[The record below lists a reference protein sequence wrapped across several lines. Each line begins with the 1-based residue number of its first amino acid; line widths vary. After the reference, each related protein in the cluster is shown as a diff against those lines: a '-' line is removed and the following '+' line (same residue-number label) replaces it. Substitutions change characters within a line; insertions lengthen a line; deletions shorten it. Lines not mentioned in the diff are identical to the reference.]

1 MCPCLAR
8 RPVPRLPVL
17 PLNTGPLMH
26 ACAVTA
32 NLPLEPH
39 YLLKHFQPIAAG
51 THTHTHTINM
61 LSMQDVKRGQG
72 TRQRRWYQE
81 ARPMMISG
89 SKADHLRVS
98 QDLRRVAWEESTNAN
113 TSLIKC
119 SSSCTDPC
127 VSACGHGAQRI
138 VWRESG
144 EKRSG
149 THQRPGDTARFGA
162 CAGEYAWCYM
172 VLDAWC

>member
-1 MCPCLAR
+1 
-8 RPVPRLPVL
+8 
-17 PLNTGPLMH
+17 
-26 ACAVTA
+26 
-32 NLPLEPH
+32 
-39 YLLKHFQPIAAG
+39 
-51 THTHTHTINM
+51 
-61 LSMQDVKRGQG
+61 
-72 TRQRRWYQE
+72 
-81 ARPMMISG
+81 MMISG

-113 TSLIKC
+113 TSPIKC

-172 VLDAWC
+172 VLDACRSMHRSMQHAHKHAQAAACTNMPAHATWAMRATTASAAASVESIMLKSEGICNVQVRLTSNKADMPCPSSYCAVAGLALCA

>member
-1 MCPCLAR
+1 VSLSRPPSCSPTPRPALEHRAPDAR
-8 RPVPRLPVL
+8 VRRDCKPAFGAALPPQAL
-17 PLNTGPLMH
+17 SAH
-26 ACAVTA
+26 CCR
-32 NLPLEPH
+32 H
-39 YLLKHFQPIAAG
+39 

-113 TSLIKC
+113 TSPIKC

-162 CAGEYAWCYM
+162 CAREYMRMCS
-172 VLDAWC
+172 